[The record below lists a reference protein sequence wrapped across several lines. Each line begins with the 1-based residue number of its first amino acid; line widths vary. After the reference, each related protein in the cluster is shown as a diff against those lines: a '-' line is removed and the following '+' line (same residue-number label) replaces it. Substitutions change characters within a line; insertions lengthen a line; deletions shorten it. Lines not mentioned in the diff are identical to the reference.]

1 MIVFNPG
8 YEFRLAELASDEK
21 LVKSLTGLAIDSVIR
36 PRIVGVESQLF
47 RQDGFVKL
55 LNSFATCDS
64 PKDLS
69 KFLRRCPIS
78 SALVIIGRESSNGD
92 KCTSCGLLFVTEETF
107 KGNGAYGPPI
117 KKKRCIDYLVEA
129 DNRYAESLFQD
140 LQQFFMVFG
149 KVTELFIHHR
159 MRNKRANDVED
170 FLLQLFS

>member
-8 YEFRLAELASDEK
+8 YEFRLAELASAEK

-78 SALVIIGRESSNGD
+78 SALVIIGRE
-92 KCTSCGLLFVTEETF
+92 
-107 KGNGAYGPPI
+107 
-117 KKKRCIDYLVEA
+117 
-129 DNRYAESLFQD
+129 
-140 LQQFFMVFG
+140 
-149 KVTELFIHHR
+149 
-159 MRNKRANDVED
+159 
-170 FLLQLFS
+170 